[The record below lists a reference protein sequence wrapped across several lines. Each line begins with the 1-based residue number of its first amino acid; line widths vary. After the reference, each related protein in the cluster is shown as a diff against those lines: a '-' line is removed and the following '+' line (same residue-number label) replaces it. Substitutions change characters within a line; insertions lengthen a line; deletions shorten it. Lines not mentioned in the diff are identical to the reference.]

1 MELLVKRR
9 YKGAKYTIG
18 TLFIN
23 GEKFCDTL
31 EDVDRGLSCELPEA
45 EIIRRKIAGETAIPA
60 GTYHVA
66 MDIVSTK
73 FRYKSWAQPYKGKLP
88 RLLSVPAFSGVL
100 IHPGNTQAD
109 TEGCILVGQN
119 KEVGKVINSQ
129 ATFHKLMDVLLNAK
143 EEITITIL

>member
-1 MELLVKRR
+1 MELLVQRR
-9 YKGAKYTIG
+9 YRGPKYTIG
-18 TLFIN
+18 SLFVN
-23 GEKFCDTL
+23 GKKFCDTL
-31 EDVDRGLSCELPEA
+31 EDVDRGLSCELKEA
-45 EIIRRKIAGETAIPA
+45 ENIRRKVAGETAIPA
-60 GTYHVA
+60 GTYHLA